1 MRSQPPLKLELLRA
15 LYPCRHP
22 PDSCNI
28 RELLAPTGWVQG
40 RTVVLFLR
48 DTAVSDFL
56 GAPSTV
62 RARRRLSFAQA
73 TPGALFFSTR
83 RFLSTRVFFCT
94 LLALVSATSACGV
107 IKEKPPD
114 QPDQFSVVGKE
125 MPPEQAKEVLN
136 EVGGNFAYGPGL
148 GDTAVNVGTVV
159 VFPPYAIYLLGN
171 AVLSLSGYEPVT
183 VASMLPEESGKQ
195 WSDTYDHIVSGPGKV
210 VAAVSGH
217 EYRTREVADAR
228 LRRALEAPPSAQLP
242 EQKEGEER

>member
-1 MRSQPPLKLELLRA
+1 MRSAPRLKPELVRA
-15 LYPCRHP
+15 LYPCRHQ

-28 RELLAPTGWVQG
+28 RKLFAPTGWVRG
-40 RTVVLFLR
+40 RTVVLFVR
-48 DTAVSDFL
+48 DTAVSEFL

-73 TPGALFFSTR
+73 TPGALFFST
-83 RFLSTRVFFCT
+83 
-94 LLALVSATSACGV
+94 LLTLVSATSACGV
-107 IKEKPPD
+107 IREKPPE

-125 MPPEQAKEVLN
+125 MPPEQAKQVLN

-159 VFPPYAIYLLGN
+159 VFPPYAIYLLSN

-183 VASMLPEESGKQ
+183 VASMLPDESGKQ

-228 LRRALEAPPSAQLP
+228 LRRALEAPPSPHLP
-242 EQKEGEER
+242 EQKEGE